1 MRLLRLECLPWEL
14 GFAECEGEAPSNEWP
29 FFFFFFL
36 LAFPCLQLLTV
47 SLLSCSPSLAAGIPG
62 FVCGQGRGSLP
73 GGVNLP
79 LGLGGGRHSGE
90 AVRLA
95 ASGQPAVTL

>member
-1 MRLLRLECLPWEL
+1 MRLLRLECLPWGL
-14 GFAECEGEAPSNEWP
+14 GFAEYNGEAPANEWP
-29 FFFFFFL
+29 FPFP
-36 LAFPCLQLLTV
+36 LAFLARHCELFLYSP
-47 SLLSCSPSLAAGIPG
+47 CSPSLAAGIPG

>member
-1 MRLLRLECLPWEL
+1 MRLLMLECQPWEL
-14 GFAECEGEAPSNEWP
+14 GFAECDGKAPTDEWP
-29 FFFFFFL
+29 FSFL
-36 LAFPCLQLLTV
+36 PFPCTHLLTV
-47 SLLSCSPSLAAGIPG
+47 SLLSSSPSLAAGIPG